1 MCLTSQRNAVGSS
14 LKIRFQSALGL
25 LPHPMRFRYS
35 ALTALSIL
43 YCLAQEIPAIAQEQ
57 SVPTNKRPTTFE
69 TAQDAPSAVV
79 LDKISQ
85 MQITAITDKTAT
97 WGHWGNRPSSYSAW
111 TNHSN
116 RLIPVY
122 VFGGSF
128 ASYMNEGSVYR
139 DAAKLEKLYGRMP
152 TNTLN
157 ANADYAD
164 QTNVYDLQR
173 KATEELGKKY
183 VFLVVFD
190 GMDWQT
196 TQAAA
201 IYKSGKV
208 GYTEAR
214 GTGLL
219 FQDYSKC
226 KTDFGYF
233 VSAPYG
239 DEVETDVDAQLNIK
253 PVTKF
258 GGYDSRLAG
267 SFPWQSEIDVE
278 YPIGRSKVSVHSYT
292 DSSSSATS
300 LTAGI
305 KTINGALNLDYQ
317 LQHVETIAQWLQRT
331 KGFSVGTVTSVPISH
346 ATPASAYAHNVSRDD
361 YQDLTRDMLGLPSV
375 SRKSNPLPGLDV
387 VLGCGYGEETEDG
400 KGHGQNFI
408 PGNRYLA
415 DEDLKRIDEK
425 SGSPTAKYVVAQRT
439 SAVNGAKLLADAAS
453 RAAVQKKRLLGFFGV
468 KKGHLPFQTAN
479 GDYKPVLDVKEAE
492 VYSEADI
499 DENPTLAQMTEAAIQ
514 VLQEDPDGFWLM
526 VESGDVDWANHGNN
540 IDNSIGAILSGD
552 AAVGKIF
559 NWIDSRN
566 AWEQSL
572 VIVTSDHGHYFHLL
586 KPEALIR

>member
-1 MCLTSQRNAVGSS
+1 
-14 LKIRFQSALGL
+14 
-25 LPHPMRFRYS
+25 MRFRHS

-43 YCLAQEIPAIAQEQ
+43 FCLAEKTPIIAQEEA
-57 SVPTNKRPTTFE
+57 VPNNKRPAKIE
-69 TAQDAPSAVV
+69 TAQDVPRAVV
-79 LDKISQ
+79 LEKIAQ
-85 MQITAITDKTAT
+85 MQTTAITDKTAT
-97 WGHWGNRPSSYSAW
+97 WGHWGNRPRSYSAW

-201 IYKSGKV
+201 IYNSGKV
-208 GYTEAR
+208 GYTEGR

-219 FQDYSKC
+219 FQDYDKC
-226 KTDFGYF
+226 KTDFGYC
-233 VSAPYG
+233 VTAPYG

-253 PVTKF
+253 PVIKF

-267 SFPWQSEIDVE
+267 SFPWQTEIDME
-278 YPIGRSKVSVHSYT
+278 YPIGRSKVSVHSFT
-292 DSSSSATS
+292 DSSSAATS

-305 KTINGALNLDYQ
+305 KTINGAVNLDYQ
-317 LQHVETIAQWLQRT
+317 LKHVETIAQWLQRT
-331 KGFSVGTVTSVPISH
+331 KGFSVGTVTSVPICH
-346 ATPASAYAHNVSRDD
+346 ATPAAAYAHNVSRDD

-387 VLGCGYGEETEDG
+387 VLGCGYGEETKDG
-400 KGHGQNFI
+400 NGHGQNFI

-425 SGSPTAKYVVAQRT
+425 SGGPTAKYVVAQRT
-439 SAVNGAKLLADAAS
+439 NGVNGTKLLANAAS
-453 RAAVQKKRLLGFFGV
+453 RAAAQKKRLLGFFGV

-540 IDNSIGAILSGD
+540 IDNSIGAVLSGD

-559 NWIDSRN
+559 HWIEARDV
-566 AWEQSL
+566 WEQSL

-586 KPEALIR
+586 QPEALIGK

>member
-1 MCLTSQRNAVGSS
+1 MT
-14 LKIRFQSALGL
+14 
-25 LPHPMRFRYS
+25 FRYPIFT
-35 ALTALSIL
+35 LTTFSIL
-43 YCLAQEIPAIAQEQ
+43 NCLAQQTPSYAQEKT
-57 SVPTNKRPTTFE
+57 VPKAESSGAIEIAND
-69 TAQDAPSAVV
+69 DAVAM
-79 LDKISQ
+79 DKVAQ
-85 MQITAITDKTAT
+85 MQTKAISDKTAT
-97 WGHWGNRPSSYSAW
+97 WGHWGNRPTSYSAW
-111 TNHSN
+111 TNHAN

-139 DAAKLEKLYGRMP
+139 DAARMEKLYGRLP
-152 TNTLN
+152 TNTVRSD
-157 ANADYAD
+157 APYAD
-164 QTNVYDLQR
+164 QTDVYHLQR

-196 TQAAA
+196 TQSAA
-201 IYKSGKV
+201 IYKSGRV
-208 GYTEAR
+208 GYTEGR

-219 FQDYSKC
+219 FQDYNKC
-226 KTDFGYF
+226 KTDYGYF
-233 VSAPYG
+233 VTSPYG
-239 DEVETDVDAQLNIK
+239 DEVETDVDAQQNMK
-253 PVTKF
+253 PVSKF

-267 SFPWQSEIDVE
+267 SFPWQTEIDTE
-278 YPIGRSKVSVHSYT
+278 YPIGRSKVSVHAYT

-305 KTINGALNLDYQ
+305 KTINGALNVDYQ
-317 LQHVETIAQWLQRT
+317 LKHVETIGQWLQRT
-331 KGFSVGTVTSVPISH
+331 KGFSVGAVTSVPISH
-346 ATPASAYAHNVSRDD
+346 ATPAAAYAHNVSRDD

-387 VLGCGYGEETEDG
+387 LLGCGYGEETKDG
-400 KGHGQNFI
+400 IGQGQNFI
-408 PGNRYLA
+408 AGNRYLA
-415 DEDLKRIDEK
+415 DDDLKLVDE
-425 SGSPTAKYVVAQRT
+425 STGSPTAMYVVAQRT
-439 SAVNGAKLLADAAS
+439 TGSNGAKLLADAAS
-453 RAAVQKKRLLGFFGV
+453 RAATGKKRLLGFFGA

-492 VYSEADI
+492 VYSQSEI

-526 VESGDVDWANHGNN
+526 VEAGDVDWANHANN
-540 IDNSIGAILSGD
+540 IDNSIGAVLSGD
-552 AAVGKIF
+552 AAVEKIF
-559 NWIDSRN
+559 NWIDTRN

-586 KPEALIR
+586 QPEVLTGK